1 MLRIKLFMT
10 RAAVCAVLVLL
21 SAVAAQAQFRAGLQ
35 GTVTDATGAVVSGAT
50 VTLTNPETNRTQQV
64 TTSEEGFYRFSQLA
78 PGDYNITVEQAGFS
92 KSVLDNITVSAEAIQ
107 GIDVQLTTGAISD
120 TVTVT
125 DTAGGLE
132 TENGSISR
140 ALSTTEIRQ
149 LPQVGRDP
157 YELLRLTPGVFGDG
171 ARGGGGQA
179 VNLPNTTGP
188 GGSSNSIFQTEN
200 QVQISA
206 NGQRLSSNNF
216 QIDGVSVNS
225 FNHGGAA
232 LITPN
237 QESVKEIRVLSA
249 SYSAEDGR
257 NSGAQIRVV
266 SQNGTN
272 DFHGSAFFKYNSPK
286 LNAFNKYNGPNA
298 PPVRVND
305 YVRSFG
311 GSLGGPLYLPRFGE
325 GGPATIGGKD
335 KLFFFV
341 SYEGLRNNSTG
352 TGQAYVETAQYR
364 QLVQTLRP
372 GSVTAQILSAQGIE
386 PRIINVLAQ
395 NCRAYN
401 NDLNR
406 CRVVNG
412 GLDIGSITGARGQ
425 YLTFEQQG
433 TGGSFDGI
441 PDVQEIQ
448 FALPNQNRGNQ
459 YNGRIDYTLN
469 QNNSFTF
476 STFITPQDNFGS
488 DGGAQGRPIA
498 DLPRKPLNTSGTILY
513 NLVISPTTLNE
524 LRFNAT
530 RYAEDQQQSSAEAGV
545 NFGIP
550 RVRVEGL
557 PFNQIIFG
565 APRDENTPGI
575 FAQNIFEFSNTLSK
589 VFGNHAM
596 KFGFVYR
603 NEQDNSDSSGGS
615 RPEYAFSGLFQLAN
629 DTPVFERVNLDPVTG
644 LPADAQRYFRTNYY
658 AGFVQD
664 DWKTRPNLTLN
675 LGLRYEYYSPLS
687 ETQGRLSNL
696 FFGSQGLVNSQVRPV
711 DQLYEPDRNNFA
723 PRVGFAY
730 SPKFSALGFGNENGE
745 STVIRGGFGVA
756 YNRIPVAPLANVR
769 GNPPFFARYDP
780 CCGTAER
787 TGFSSPFRDGQILYA
802 VGSSNSVNSFP
813 RNPALGL
820 GINPATGAPNPSPTG
835 INAAVEIYGAPQ
847 NLPNPYV
854 YTYSLEVQQELPA
867 KLTATLG
874 YQGSAGRKLIRLV
887 NQNFLFRRNPSF
899 SAVFF
904 PTPDVNSNYN
914 ALNANISRRFSDNFQ
929 VAANYRFSKSIDQL
943 SFEGPGFVTNQ
954 TFPQDNST
962 ERGPS
967 DFDVKHFANVSGLY
981 ELPFFNRRSDFLGK
995 ALGGFSLSSIVTYRT
1010 GFPFTPVVDSVTSTP
1025 GGSNL
1030 SPVRPQGYIGTGNID
1045 TSEEAFING
1054 TSIPGGGSSFVVFRQ
1069 ADGTVAPPGIGR
1081 NSFRG
1086 PSYFNV
1092 DMSFF
1097 KQTGLPAFFG
1107 EGANFEVKVNVFNIF
1122 NLRNLSS
1129 FAFGSNATTIGRFD
1143 PNANPDPV
1151 TMVPRGQFF
1160 RNADFGRATGG
1171 FAGRVVEL
1179 QGRFRF

>member
-1 MLRIKLFMT
+1 MLRIKFLAT
-10 RAAVCAVLVLL
+10 RTLVCFTLLLL
-21 SAVAAQAQFRAGLQ
+21 SAVAANAQFRAALQ
-35 GTVTDATGAVVSGAT
+35 GTVTDPSGAVVSGAT
-50 VTLTNPETNRTQQV
+50 VTLTNPETNRTQET
-64 TTSEEGFYRFSQLA
+64 TTSDEGFYRFSQLA
-78 PGDYNITVEQAGFS
+78 PGDYNLTVEQAGFS
-92 KSVLDNITVSAEAIQ
+92 KTTIDTITVSAENAT
-107 GIDVQLTTGAISD
+107 GIDVQLTTGAVTE

-125 DTAGGLE
+125 DTAQGLE

-140 ALSTTEIRQ
+140 ALSTEEVRQ

-188 GGSSNSIFQTEN
+188 GGSNNSIFQTEN

-237 QESVKEIRVLSA
+237 QESVKEIRVLSS

-298 PPVRVND
+298 PPARVND

-311 GSLGGPLYLPRFGE
+311 GSFGGPLYFPRFGE

-335 KLFFFV
+335 KSFFFL
-341 SYEGLRNNSTG
+341 SYEGLRNSTSG
-352 TGQAYVETAQYR
+352 IGRAFVETEQYR
-364 QLVQTLRP
+364 QLVRQLRP
-372 GSVTAQILSAQGIE
+372 GGVTAQIFAAPGVA
-386 PRIINVLAQ
+386 PRTVSVFTP
-395 NCRAYN
+395 NCNAFN
-401 NDLNR
+401 NDMAR
-406 CRVVNG
+406 CRVVSG
-412 GLDIGSITGARGQ
+412 GLDIGSLTGSLGEYVSINNQ
-425 YLTFEQQG
+425 P
-433 TGGSFDGI
+433 TGGGFDGI
-441 PDVQEIQ
+441 PDIQEIQ
-448 FALPNQNRGNQ
+448 FALPNRNRGNQ
-459 YNGRIDYTLN
+459 YNARLDFTPN
-469 QNNSFTF
+469 QNNTLTL
-476 STFITPQDNFGS
+476 STYITLQDNFGS
-488 DGGAQGRPIA
+488 DGAAQGRPFA
-498 DLPRKPLNTSGTILY
+498 DLPSKPLNTSGTILY
-513 NLVISPTTLNE
+513 TRILSPTTLNE
-524 LRFNAT
+524 ARLNGTRFGQNQQ
-530 RYAEDQQQSSAEAGV
+530 EDAAAANV

-550 RVRVEGL
+550 RVEVEGL
-557 PFNQIIFG
+557 PFSRIRFG
-565 APRDENTPGI
+565 APRAQTTPGI
-575 FAQNIFEFSNTLSK
+575 FAQNIFEFSDTLSK

-596 KFGFVYR
+596 KFGFIYR
-603 NEQDNSDSSGGS
+603 NEQDNSNPAGES
-615 RPEYAFSGLFQLAN
+615 RPVYSFFGLFNLAN
-629 DTPVFERVNLDPVTG
+629 DAPIFEAIDADPRTG
-644 LPADAQRYFRTNYY
+644 LPVDAQRYFRTNYY

-664 DWKTRPNLTLN
+664 DWKARPNLSLN
-675 LGLRYEYYSPLS
+675 LGLRYEYFSPLS

-696 FFGSQGLVNSQVRPV
+696 FFEGGNLRGAVVRPV
-711 DQLYEPDRNNFA
+711 EQLFDRDTNNFA

-730 SPKFSALGFGNENGE
+730 SPKLKFIGNETGD

-769 GNPPFFARYDP
+769 GNPPFFARYNI
-780 CCGTAER
+780 CCGTSAQDFA
-787 TGFSSPFRDGQILYA
+787 TPFANGQILYA
-802 VGSSNSVNSFP
+802 LGANNSVTSYP

-820 GINPATGAPNPSPTG
+820 GINPTTGAPNG
-835 INAAVEIYGAPQ
+835 DAQVEIYGTRQ
-847 NLPNPYV
+847 DIPNSYV

-874 YQGSAGRKLIRLV
+874 YQGSAGRKLIRIV
-887 NQNFLFRRNPSF
+887 DQNYLFTNNDKF
-899 SAVFF
+899 FAVFF

-914 ALNANISRRFSDNFQ
+914 ALNANLSRRFSDNFQ
-929 VAANYRFSKSIDQL
+929 VGANYRFSKSIDQL

-954 TFPQDNST
+954 TYPQDNST

-967 DFDVKHFANVSGLY
+967 DFDVKHYANVSGLY
-981 ELPFFNRRSDFLGK
+981 ELPFFNTRKDFVGK
-995 ALGGFSLSSIVTYRT
+995 ALGGFSISSIVTYRT
-1010 GFPFTPVVDSVTSTP
+1010 GFPFTPVVDASTSTP
-1025 GGSNL
+1025 GGRPL
-1030 SPVRPQGYIGTGNID
+1030 SPVRPQGYTGTGNID
-1045 TSEEAFING
+1045 TSEQAFING
-1054 TSIPGGGSSFVVFRQ
+1054 TSIPGGGSSFIVFRQ
-1069 ADGTVAPPGIGR
+1069 ANGTVAPPGIGR

-1097 KQTGLPAFFG
+1097 KKTGLPAFFG
-1107 EGANFEVKVNVFNIF
+1107 EGANFEIKANVFNIF
-1122 NLRNLSS
+1122 NLRNLTS
-1129 FAFGSNATTIGRFD
+1129 FAFGSGATTIGRFD
-1143 PNANPDPV
+1143 S
-1151 TMVPRGQFF
+1151 GSGEFF
-1160 RNADFGRATGG
+1160 PNADFGRATGG
-1171 FAGRVVEL
+1171 LAGRVVEL